1 MTGCSTRAPRVAR
14 RSPDGAYESSH
25 PGAERPQGL
34 VGPGGQCRIA
44 LGTAVIYTLKN
55 WNALCR
61 YTEEGFLEM
70 DNNTAERCMRP
81 IALGR
86 KNFLFVGSE
95 RAGHAAAIWYTLTES
110 CKLNRVNP
118 LTYITYLL
126 ENVRK
131 KDVVLLRPDQF
142 GSPGHDLALAS

>member
-1 MTGCSTRAPRVAR
+1 
-14 RSPDGAYESSH
+14 
-25 PGAERPQGL
+25 
-34 VGPGGQCRIA
+34 
-44 LGTAVIYTLKN
+44 VIYTLKN

-110 CKLNRVNP
+110 CKLNKVNP

-131 KDVVLLRPDQF
+131 KEVQLLRPEQF
-142 GSPGHDLALAS
+142 GKAGHDLPVAA

>member
-1 MTGCSTRAPRVAR
+1 MSRAIPVLNALKTWLDREVNAVLPR
-14 RSPDGAYESSH
+14 S
-25 PGAERPQGL
+25 
-34 VGPGGQCRIA
+34 A

-110 CKLNRVNP
+110 CKLNGVNP

-131 KDVVLLRPDQF
+131 MGVVLLRPDQV
-142 GSPGHDLALAS
+142 GRTTYGLNAVA